1 MIDTE
6 VSAERPEV
14 LAAQRAGADEARL
27 HQFLD
32 EEPHAFAV
40 CRCGW
45 VGMGHLEH
53 AARYIATSAAWAAL
67 AHSDEHAGRQAWER
81 LDAAV
86 TAYMLGEIDGAAVAQ
101 VQIEAR
107 VQMTGVRIGP
117 SDEPTSEE
125 RP

>member
-1 MIDTE
+1 MTDTGI
-6 VSAERPEV
+6 SAERPEV
-14 LAAQRAGADEARL
+14 LAAQLAGADEAQL

-53 AARYIATSAAWAAL
+53 AARYVATSAAWAAL
-67 AHSDEHAGRQAWER
+67 GYRDERSGVQAWKR
-81 LDAAV
+81 LDAAI

-101 VQIEAR
+101 VQIETR
-107 VQMTGVRIGP
+107 VEMIGVRIGA
-117 SDEPTSEE
+117 DGELASE
-125 RP
+125 